1 MLAVSRVLQARSED
15 GSWCSGIG
23 DDSANDCARPPRTSK
38 KSNSPKL
45 KAPKAA
51 AIASN
56 AADEND
62 DCSVVGDGHQME
74 ATARNRH
81 HPDQV
86 DVDLHSTKSDQ
97 KDAAIGL
104 VSKPIKRKRKNATA
118 DTKPSESLSTCK
130 PVQGSSRPEHAE
142 AGSAQDKSLMYECEK
157 GCGFESNNVSIV
169 EAHEARCS
177 CEADSARHERRQQLD
192 RLSARMEQAA
202 SEKDYIQAAKFQRE
216 IEALQNAEKPTT
228 SCKLKDSHTEAS
240 KQVDSGESGGM
251 GVNDAVAVQWK
262 GKLYDAVV
270 LAVDNIRRTKPI
282 QVQFDGEWS
291 VGWVSD
297 KQLHRLHAAE
307 QSAMPDGMLVGESIS
322 AQDPFGDNE
331 EWHAAVL
338 DEALVAAD
346 GERVRFW
353 VRFEASGKSQWCW
366 LQHVRTI

>member
-1 MLAVSRVLQARSED
+1 MLAVSRVLEARSED

-51 AIASN
+51 EIASN

-104 VSKPIKRKRKNATA
+104 VAKPIKRKRKNATA

-157 GCGFESNNVSIV
+157 GCGFESTNVSIV

-177 CEADSARHERRQQLD
+177 CEADD
-192 RLSARMEQAA
+192 
-202 SEKDYIQAAKFQRE
+202 SESD
-216 IEALQNAEKPTT
+216 
-228 SCKLKDSHTEAS
+228 
-240 KQVDSGESGGM
+240 GM

-270 LAVDNIRRTKPI
+270 LAVDNTRRTKPI